1 MLSQEQKQALFAR
14 ARDDEEKQRLLAA
27 LRSDP
32 KADAVRDLFELVARY
47 ALIGAAAYAVA
58 FLVDCGI
65 RHTLSHAALGKWAIA
80 PSVFAFLATIVVF
93 NMRLDG
99 QQGARRRAFWET
111 MAHRYGYPI
120 VLLAGLLGGSYYR
133 QYADAVSEAGMAGR
147 AAIVACSQTPACI
160 ELAKS
165 FQ

>member
-1 MLSQEQKQALFAR
+1 MLSQEQKQALFSR
-14 ARDDEEKQRLLAA
+14 ARDDEERQRLLAA

-32 KADAVRDLFELVARY
+32 KADAMRDLFELVARY

-58 FLVDCGI
+58 FLVDWVV

-80 PSVFAFLATIVVF
+80 PSVVAFLATIIAL
-93 NMRLDG
+93 NMSFDG
-99 QQGARRRAFWET
+99 PQGAHRRVLWET

-133 QYADAVSEAGMAGR
+133 QYADAVSEAGMASR

-165 FQ
+165 Y